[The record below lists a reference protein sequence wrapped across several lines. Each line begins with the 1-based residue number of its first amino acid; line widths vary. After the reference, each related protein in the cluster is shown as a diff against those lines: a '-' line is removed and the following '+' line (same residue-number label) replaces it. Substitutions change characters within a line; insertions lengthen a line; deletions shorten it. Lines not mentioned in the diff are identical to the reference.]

1 MPGSFAVA
9 QDRLQFDHLKS
20 MEGSLK
26 SWIKNYWMLFGV
38 AAVMIALDQWT
49 KYLVRSTIPFG
60 GSWMPWEWLAPYA
73 RIVHWTNNGVAFGM
87 FQGFGMIFALLA
99 LIVAGAI
106 VYYYPQIPADQWVM
120 RIALG
125 MQLGGA
131 LGNLIDRV
139 LFNFEVTDFISVGT
153 FAVFNIADASISVGV
168 AILLIAIW
176 VSDSK
181 KKPQI
186 ESEDSAPI
194 DSELDP
200 SEESSN
206 RDN

>member
-1 MPGSFAVA
+1 M
-9 QDRLQFDHLKS
+9 
-20 MEGSLK
+20 K

-38 AAVMIALDQWT
+38 AAVMVGLDQWT
-49 KYLVRSTIPFG
+49 KYLVRTNIPFG

-99 LIVAGAI
+99 LIVSGAI
-106 VYYYPQIPADQWVM
+106 IYYYPQIPSDQWIM

-125 MQLGGA
+125 LQLGGA
-131 LGNLIDRV
+131 LGNLVDRII
-139 LFNFEVTDFISVGT
+139 FNFEVTDFISVGN
-153 FAVFNIADASISVGV
+153 FAVFNVADSSISVGV

-176 VSDSK
+176 ISDSK
-181 KKPQI
+181 KKTQPDQV
-186 ESEDSAPI
+186 EAVVM
-194 DSELDP
+194 DSELAP
-200 SEESSN
+200 SEESMN